1 MSFSSVLGINSVSRL
16 GISSVHIHNV
26 HREGGTG
33 QGSAVITTSKCSLGR
48 FVAYV
53 SERHPR

>member
-1 MSFSSVLGINSVSRL
+1 MSFSSVLGINSVPRL
-16 GISSVHIHNV
+16 GISSVQIHNV
-26 HREGGTG
+26 QREGGTG
-33 QGSAVITTSKCSLGR
+33 QGLALITTSKCFPCR